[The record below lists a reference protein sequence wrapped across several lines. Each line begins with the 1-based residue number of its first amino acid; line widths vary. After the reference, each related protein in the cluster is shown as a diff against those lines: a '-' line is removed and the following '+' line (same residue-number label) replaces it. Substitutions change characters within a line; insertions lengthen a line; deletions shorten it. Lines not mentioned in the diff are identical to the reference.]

1 MNVLINAQKKLLLK
15 YKTFKFMSQLKK
27 IIDQIK
33 VNQAEIDLHGSFDE
47 ETLKKI
53 NYKFRLDWNY
63 YSNRMEGGTL
73 TRAETRSVMVG
84 NLSVHGKPIHDVMEM
99 NGHDQ
104 AVLDILKIGKGKH
117 RLSEKRIK
125 ELHKAI
131 MYEEDPEKKKNIGGW
146 KKEPNELINYKKEKI
161 TFTHPSEVSEKIH
174 EALNRVNAKLDHFFQ
189 EKEMEHPIVFI
200 SQFHI
205 DYVSIHPFYDGNG
218 RTARLLTNLL
228 LISCG
233 FPPIIIKDKDLESY
247 YKLLADIQVYGG
259 SPDLFMAFMGER
271 LLESQGIIHKTIEG
285 EPIMELDDIDK
296 EISIFKKQVLSKQMT
311 GNVKKNNEIV
321 QEYYDKYFK
330 KLFDL
335 FHEKHALFDELF
347 SDNIYRRSV
356 DNGHPIKYFDSYQ
369 EELIHR
375 VASNNPPSKYLEEP
389 ISHLAIRVDHKGY
402 KNKGLDMFNMHHGIQ
417 IKLDDYQFFIAS
429 YNKKEYKFTYTDIL
443 TDDFISKYVND
454 LIKSFLEELKT
465 KTSKA

>member
-1 MNVLINAQKKLLLK
+1 MSKLK
-15 YKTFKFMSQLKK
+15 N
-27 IIDQIK
+27 IIDQIR
-33 VNQAEIDLHGSFDE
+33 VNQAEIDAHGTFDE
-47 ETLKKI
+47 EVLKKI

-117 RLSEKRIK
+117 RISEKRIK

-131 MYEEDPEKKKNIGGW
+131 MYEEDTDKKKSIGQW
-146 KKEPNELINYKKEKI
+146 KKNPNELINYKKEKI
-161 TFTHPSEVSEKIH
+161 VFTLPDEVPEKIH

-189 EKEMEHPIVFI
+189 GKEVEHPIVFI

-233 FPPIIIKDKDLESY
+233 FPPIIIKDNDLKSY

-259 SPDLFMAFMGER
+259 SPDLFTAFMGER
-271 LLESQGIIHKTIEG
+271 LLESQEIIHKAIEG

-296 EISIFKKQVLSKQMT
+296 EISIFKKQVISEQMT
-311 GNVKKNNEIV
+311 GSIKKTNEIV
-321 QEYYDKYFK
+321 QEYYEKYFK

-335 FHEKHALFDELF
+335 FDEKHALFDELF
-347 SDNIYRRSV
+347 SENVYRRSV
-356 DNGHPIKYFDSYQ
+356 DNGHPTKYYDSYQ
-369 EELIHR
+369 EEQINKI
-375 VASNNPPSKYLEEP
+375 STNPPPKYIDKS
-389 ISHLAIRVDHKGY
+389 ISHLAVRIDHKGY
-402 KNKGLDMFNMHHGIQ
+402 KNKGLDMFNMHQGIQ
-417 IKLDDYQFFIAS
+417 IKLDDYQFFIAN
-429 YNKKEYKFTYTDIL
+429 YNKKEHRFTYTDSL
-443 TDDFISKYVND
+443 TDEFISKYVND
-454 LIKSFLEELKT
+454 LIKSFLEDLKS
-465 KTSKA
+465 KTSNPQN